1 MKSLILSRLWM
12 LIGIIILTTGQAWAH
27 TTGST
32 SGSTTTQ
39 KVFTSIKE
47 LRDGANGK
55 SLSDVVIQFEATNPA
70 TVVAVMTKQDPD
82 IEDKK
87 FINSFFIVDNK
98 SSDGY
103 YYGLWVSPNDI
114 KDGYKLPTDLAI
126 GSKFTGAIIGDYS
139 EGTSGIPYFGSIHK
153 TKNIDGTNYSTTFH
167 IDNTGV
173 ASADGTKPADYPFN
187 EVKDVYTIANNN
199 PADGNTA
206 TASYGKYL
214 NTIIKVP
221 GTIKKASDNENNTEF
236 YLVQDEKTGTS
247 KADMNNRIYFNSSQL
262 EGINLDDYVG
272 TSGTFEGILV
282 KRNDSESKLI
292 VLKGDFFKVNK
303 IYLDENDAEGRVE
316 YLASQGAFDGEV
328 DVYVHRTNLVNKA
341 GAWNTICLPFD
352 LTKEEFKN
360 AFGCELTALAKPTTT
375 SSETVQQWA
384 GQVNEGVLAFT
395 KLPDTGLTIKAGV
408 PYLMQ
413 ASGMQTAC
421 LTTIPGAENMEPE
434 TLIGKE
440 STYYTHI
447 GEKLISVVPPYE
459 VKASYSDNIVNGDF
473 YFRGLYGRKK
483 YTEDADGKLT
493 TTLIADNGSQ
503 KYQYISTAAGN
514 YLKYLPSGSSLQFN
528 GMRAYFYF
536 PNWNAA
542 NNNAAQAANN
552 NTNAKIHVAVM
563 AASTTGISNI
573 PAEEA
578 SKQAEVY
585 NLSGQRVDA
594 SYKGIVVRNGRKYLR
609 K

>member
-1 MKSLILSRLWM
+1 MKRLILSRLWM
-12 LIGIIILTTGQAWAH
+12 LISIIILTTGQAWAQ
-27 TTGST
+27 TTT
-32 SGSTTTQ
+32 EPTTTQ

-47 LRDGANGK
+47 LRDGANGN

-70 TVVAVMTKQDPD
+70 TVVAVMTKHDPD

-114 KDGYKLPTDLAI
+114 KNGYKLPTDLAI

-139 EGTSGIPYFGSIHK
+139 EGTSGIPYFGSIHG
-153 TKNIDGTNYSTTFH
+153 TKNIDGTKYSTTFV
-167 IDNTGV
+167 IDHSGE
-173 ASADGTKPADYPFN
+173 ASADGPAVYPVT
-187 EVKDVYTIANNN
+187 EVKDVNTIANTN
-199 PADGNTA
+199 PADGNPA

-221 GTIKKASDNENNTEF
+221 GTIKKASNKDNNTEF

-247 KADMNNRIYFNSSQL
+247 EDDMSNRIYFNSSQL
-262 EGINLDDYVG
+262 DGINLDDYVG
-272 TSGTFEGILV
+272 TSGTFEGILI
-282 KRNDSESKLI
+282 KRNTKESKLI

-316 YLASQGAFDGEV
+316 YLVQQGALKDKV
-328 DVYVHRTNLVNKA
+328 DVYVHRTKLVNNA

-352 LTKEEFKN
+352 LTKGEFKT
-360 AFGCELTALAKPTTT
+360 AFGCELTALAKPAT
-375 SSETVQQWA
+375 SDETAQQWA
-384 GQVNEGVLAFT
+384 GQVSDKGVLAFT
-395 KLPDTGLTIKAGV
+395 KLADTELTIKAGV

-413 ASGMQTAC
+413 ASGEQIKCTR
-421 LTTIPGAENMEPE
+421 TINGSENKTPE
-434 TLIGKE
+434 ELKADDPNYYAPVGKKTITVK
-440 STYYTHI
+440 S
-447 GEKLISVVPPYE
+447 PYE
-459 VKASYSDNIVNGDF
+459 VKASWNDDIVNGDF

-483 YTEDADGKLT
+483 YIDGSA
-493 TTLIADNGSQ
+493 TTLISDNGSQ

-514 YLKYLPSGSSLQFN
+514 YLKYLPSGSTLQFN

-536 PNWNAA
+536 PNWSKD
-542 NNNAAQAANN
+542 NNNAAQAASKNN

-573 PAEEA
+573 SAEEA

>member
-12 LIGIIILTTGQAWAH
+12 LIGIIVLTTGQAWAL
-27 TTGST
+27 TTGA
-32 SGSTTTQ
+32 TTTQ
-39 KVFTSIKE
+39 KVFTSIE
-47 LRDGANGK
+47 QIRDVAQSNNQK
-55 SLSDVVIQFEATNPA
+55 HQDVVIQFDATNPA
-70 TVVAVMTKQDPD
+70 IVVAVMKHADPD
-82 IEDKK
+82 IKDEK
-87 FINSFFIVDNK
+87 FINSFFIVDNSK
-98 SSDGY
+98 
-103 YYGLWVSPNDI
+103 YGLWVSPYNID
-114 KDGYKLPTDLAI
+114 KGFSLPSDLAV
-126 GSKFTGAIIGDYS
+126 GSKITGSIIGDYN
-139 EGTSGIPYFGSIHK
+139 EGESGMVYFGAIHK
-153 TKNIDGTNYSTTFH
+153 TKDIDGTTYKTSLTVDH
-167 IDNTGV
+167 SGE
-173 ASADGTKPADYPFN
+173 ASADGTKPAVYPFT

-199 PADGNTA
+199 PTDGNTA

-221 GTIKKASDNENNTEF
+221 GTIKKASDKNNNTEF
-236 YLVQDEKTGTS
+236 YLVQDENTGTS
-247 KADMNNRIYFNSSQL
+247 EADMNKRIYFNSSQL
-262 EGINLDDYVG
+262 DGINLDDYVG

-282 KRNDSESKLI
+282 KRNKSESKLI

-303 IYLDENDAEGRVE
+303 IYLDENDEESRVQ
-316 YLASQGAFDGEV
+316 YLVQQGALQDKV
-328 DVYVHRTNLVNKA
+328 DVYVHRTKLVNTD
-341 GAWNTICLPFD
+341 AWNTICLPFD
-352 LTKEEFKN
+352 LTKGEFKT
-360 AFGCELTALAKPTTT
+360 AFGCELTALAKPAT
-375 SSETVQQWA
+375 SDETDHQWA
-384 GQVNEGVLAFT
+384 GQVNDKGVLAFT
-395 KLPDTGLTIKAGV
+395 KLPDTELTIKAGV

-413 ASGMQTAC
+413 ASGTQTAC
-421 LTTIPGAENMEPE
+421 LKTIPGAENMEPE
-434 TLIGKE
+434 TLMKQE
-440 STYYTHI
+440 STYYAHI

-473 YFRGLYGRKK
+473 FFRGLYGRKK

-493 TTLIADNGSQ
+493 TTLISHNGSQ

-514 YLKYLPSGSSLQFN
+514 YLKYLPSGSTLQFN

-536 PNWNAA
+536 PNWNAEY
-542 NNNAAQAANN
+542 NNKAQPASKNN

-573 PAEEA
+573 SAEEA

>member
-1 MKSLILSRLWM
+1 MKRLILSRLWM
-12 LIGIIILTTGQAWAH
+12 LIGFIILTTGQAWAQ

-47 LRDGANGK
+47 LRDGANGN
-55 SLSDVVIQFEATNPA
+55 SLSDVVIKFEATNPA
-70 TVVAVMTKQDPD
+70 TVVAVMTKHDTD
-82 IEDKK
+82 ITDDDK
-87 FINSFFIVDNK
+87 FLNSFFIVNKGSNDN
-98 SSDGY
+98 

-114 KDGYKLPTDLAI
+114 KDGYKLPTNLAI

-139 EGTSGIPYFGSIHK
+139 EGTSKIPYFGSIHK
-153 TKNIDGTNYSTTFH
+153 TKDIGGTNYSTTFD

-173 ASADGTKPADYPFN
+173 ASADGTKPADYPFT
-187 EVKDVYTIANNN
+187 EVKDVYTIANNS
-199 PADGNTA
+199 AGGNTA
-206 TASYGKYL
+206 TASYGPYL
-214 NTIIKVP
+214 NTIIQVP
-221 GTIKKASDNENNTEF
+221 GTIKKGTNNEF
-236 YLVQDEKTGTS
+236 YLVQNETTKTTDES
-247 KADMNNRIYFNSSQL
+247 NRIYFNSSQL
-262 EGINLDDYVG
+262 EGINLEDYVG

-282 KRNDSESKLI
+282 KRNKSESKLI

-316 YLASQGAFDGEV
+316 YLVQQGALQDKV

-352 LTKEEFKN
+352 LTKEDFKT

-375 SSETVQQWA
+375 SSETAQQWV
-384 GQVNEGVLAFT
+384 GQVNNGVLAFT
-395 KLPDTGLTIKAGV
+395 KLPDTDLTIKAGV

-421 LTTIPGAENMEPE
+421 TQTIKGSEDKTPE
-434 TLIGKE
+434 ELKTADGNYYASVGKKTITVK
-440 STYYTHI
+440 S
-447 GEKLISVVPPYE
+447 PYE

-473 YFRGLYGRKK
+473 YYRGLYGRKK

-493 TTLIADNGSQ
+493 TTPISDNGSQ

-514 YLKYLPSGSSLQFN
+514 YLKYLPATSPLQFN

-542 NNNAAQAANN
+542 NNNAAQPASNG
-552 NTNAKIHVAVM
+552 TNAKIHVAVM

-573 PAEEA
+573 SAEEA

>member
-12 LIGIIILTTGQAWAH
+12 LIGIIILTTGQAWAQ
-27 TTGST
+27 TA
-32 SGSTTTQ
+32 GSTTTQ
-39 KVFTSIKE
+39 TVFTSIQE
-47 LRDGANGK
+47 LRDGAKGN
-55 SLSDVVIQFEATNPA
+55 SLNDVVIQFETTNPA
-70 TVVAVMTKQDPD
+70 IVVAVMTKHDTD
-82 IEDKK
+82 ITEDKK
-87 FINSFFIVDNK
+87 FLKSFFIVNKGSDDN
-98 SSDGY
+98 

-114 KDGYKLPTDLAI
+114 KDGYKLPTNLAI
-126 GSKFTGAIIGDYS
+126 GSKFTGAIIGDYN

-153 TKNIDGTNYSTTFH
+153 EKNIGGTNYSTTFD

-173 ASADGTKPADYPFN
+173 ASADGKKPAVYPIT
-187 EVKDVYTIANNN
+187 EVKDVNTIANNN
-199 PADGNTA
+199 SSKGDIVAS
-206 TASYGKYL
+206 SYGKYL

-221 GTIKKASDNENNTEF
+221 GTIKKSGNEY
-236 YLVQDEKTGTS
+236 YLVQNEQTKTSDEK
-247 KADMNNRIYFNSSQL
+247 NRIYFNSSQL

-282 KRNDSESKLI
+282 KRNNSESKLI

-316 YLASQGAFDGEV
+316 YLVQQGALDGEV
-328 DVYVHRTNLVNKA
+328 DVYVHRTKLVNNA

-352 LTKEEFKN
+352 LTKEEFKT
-360 AFGCELTALAKPTTT
+360 AFGCELTALAKPLTT
-375 SSETVQQWA
+375 SEETVHQWA
-384 GQVNEGVLAFT
+384 GQVSDKGVLAFT
-395 KLPDTGLTIKAGV
+395 KLADTELTIKAGV

-413 ASGMQTAC
+413 ASGEQTAC
-421 LTTIPGAENMEPE
+421 LNTFLGAENMEPE
-434 TLIGKE
+434 TLKKQE
-440 STYYTHI
+440 STYYAPI
-447 GEKLISVVPPYE
+447 GKKRITVVSPYE
-459 VKASYSDNIVNGDF
+459 VKASYNDNIVNGDF

-483 YTEDADGKLT
+483 YTEAADGKLT
-493 TTLIADNGSQ
+493 TTLISDNGSQ

-536 PNWNAA
+536 PNWNAE
-542 NNNAAQAANN
+542 NNNAAQAASKNN

-573 PAEEA
+573 SAEEV

>member
-1 MKSLILSRLWM
+1 MKRLILSRLWM
-12 LIGIIILTTGQAWAH
+12 LISIIILTTGQAWAK
-27 TTGST
+27 TPPT
-32 SGSTTTQ
+32 SQ

-47 LRDGANGK
+47 LRDAANGK
-55 SLSDVVIQFEATNPA
+55 TLSDVVIQFNESTNPA
-70 TVVAVMTKQDPD
+70 TVVAVMTKHDPD
-82 IEDKK
+82 ITDDEK
-87 FINSFFIVDNK
+87 FINSFFVVDN
-98 SSDGY
+98 SN
-103 YYGLWVSPNDI
+103 YGLWVSPNDI

-153 TKNIDGTNYSTTFH
+153 TKNIDGTDYSTKFD
-167 IDNTGV
+167 IV
-173 ASADGTKPADYPFN
+173 EASGTYPVT
-187 EVKDVYTIANNN
+187 EVKDVNTIANTN
-199 PADGNTA
+199 PEDGNTA

-221 GTIKKASDNENNTEF
+221 GTIKKASNKDNNTEF

-247 KADMNNRIYFNSSQL
+247 KDDMSNRIYFNSSQL
-262 EGINLDDYVG
+262 DGINLNDYVG

-282 KRNDSESKLI
+282 KRNKSESKLI
-292 VLKGDFFKVNK
+292 VLKDNFFKVNK
-303 IYLDENDAEGRVE
+303 IYLDENDEEGRVE
-316 YLASQGAFDGEV
+316 YLASQGALDGEV
-328 DVYVHRTNLVNKA
+328 DVYVHRTNLVSNA
-341 GAWNTICLPFD
+341 NAWNTICLPFD
-352 LTKEEFKN
+352 LTKAQFKD

-375 SSETVQQWA
+375 SSETAPQWA
-384 GQVNEGVLAFT
+384 GQVSDKGVLAFT
-395 KLPDTGLTIKAGV
+395 KQTDLTIKAGV
-408 PYLMQ
+408 PYLMR
-413 ASGMQTAC
+413 ASGTQTAC
-421 LTTIPGAENMEPE
+421 LKTIQGSENMEPE
-434 TLIGKE
+434 DLMKQE
-440 STYYTHI
+440 STYYAHI

-459 VKASYSDNIVNGDF
+459 VKASYNDNIVNGDF

-483 YTEDADGKLT
+483 YVDGST
-493 TTLIADNGSQ
+493 TTLIADGGSQ
-503 KYQYISTAAGN
+503 KYQYISTATGS
-514 YLKYLPSGSSLQFN
+514 YLKYLPSGSTLQFN

-536 PNWNAA
+536 PNWSAES
-542 NNNAAQAANN
+542 NNKAQTASN

-573 PAEEA
+573 SAEEA

>member
-1 MKSLILSRLWM
+1 MKRLILSRLWM
-12 LIGIIILTTGQAWAH
+12 LISIIILTTGQAWAQ
-27 TTGST
+27 TA
-32 SGSTTTQ
+32 TTQ

-47 LRDGANGK
+47 LRDAAQTNGLK
-55 SLSDVVIQFEATNPA
+55 HEDVVIRFDATNPA
-70 TVVAVMTKQDPD
+70 IVVAVMKKADPD
-82 IEDKK
+82 IKNEK
-87 FINSFFIVDNK
+87 FINSFFIVDNSK
-98 SSDGY
+98 
-103 YYGLWVSPNDI
+103 YGLWVSPNGVYD
-114 KDGYKLPTDLAI
+114 KNLFTTWNLKI
-126 GSKFTGAIIGDYS
+126 GSKITGSIIGDYN
-139 EGTSGIPYFGSIHK
+139 EGESRIPYFGSILK
-153 TKNIDGTNYSTTFH
+153 EKNIDGTTYKTSLSVVH
-167 IDNTGV
+167 SGE
-173 ASADGTKPADYPFN
+173 ASADGTNPAVYPFT
-187 EVKDVYTIANNN
+187 EVKDVNTIANTN
-199 PADGNTA
+199 PKDGNTA

-221 GTIKKASDNENNTEF
+221 GTIKKASDNNNNTEF

-247 KADMNNRIYFNSSQL
+247 KDDMNNRIYFNSSQL
-262 EGINLDDYVG
+262 DGINLDDYVG
-272 TSGTFEGILV
+272 TTGTFEGILV
-282 KRNDSESKLI
+282 KRNKSESKLI

-316 YLASQGAFDGEV
+316 YLASQGALDGEV
-328 DVYVHRTNLVNKA
+328 DVYVHRTNLVNNA

-352 LTKEEFKN
+352 LTKEDFKT

-375 SSETVQQWA
+375 SEETVHQWV
-384 GQVNEGVLAFT
+384 GQVSDKGVLAFT
-395 KLPDTGLTIKAGV
+395 KLPDTELAIKAGV

-413 ASGMQTAC
+413 ASGTQTAC
-421 LTTIPGAENMEPE
+421 LTTIQGSENMEPE
-434 TLIGKE
+434 TLMGQE
-440 STYYTHI
+440 STYYAHI
-447 GEKLISVVPPYE
+447 GEKLITVVPPYE
-459 VKASYSDNIVNGDF
+459 VKASCSDNIVNGDF

-493 TTLIADNGSQ
+493 TTLISDNGSQ

-514 YLKYLPSGSSLQFN
+514 YLKYLPSGSTLQFN

-536 PNWNAA
+536 PNWSAT
-542 NNNAAQAANN
+542 NNNAAQAASQNKD
-552 NTNAKIHVAVM
+552 TNAKIHVAVM

-573 PAEEA
+573 SAEEA

>member
-1 MKSLILSRLWM
+1 MKRLILSRLWM
-12 LIGIIILTTGQAWAH
+12 LIGIIILTTGQAWAQKA
-27 TTGST
+27 
-32 SGSTTTQ
+32 TTT

-47 LRDGANGK
+47 LRDGANGNT
-55 SLSDVVIQFEATNPA
+55 LSDVVIQFKATNPA
-70 TVVAVMTKQDPD
+70 IVVAVMTKHDTD
-82 IEDKK
+82 ITDDDK
-87 FINSFFIVDNK
+87 FINSFFIVNK
-98 SSDGY
+98 GDDDS

-126 GSKFTGAIIGDYS
+126 GSKFTGAIIGDYN

-153 TKNIDGTNYSTTFH
+153 TMDIGGTNYSTTFV

-173 ASADGTKPADYPFN
+173 ASEDGKKPAVYPVT
-187 EVKDVYTIANNN
+187 EVKDVNTIANNN
-199 PADGNTA
+199 PKDGNTA
-206 TASYGKYL
+206 TASYGPYL
-214 NTIIKVP
+214 NTIIQVP
-221 GTIKKASDNENNTEF
+221 GTIKKGTQGEY
-236 YLVQDEKTGTS
+236 YLVQDENTGTGTDY
-247 KADMNNRIYFNSSQL
+247 KDKRIYFNSSQL
-262 EGINLDDYVG
+262 DGINLDDYVG

-282 KRNDSESKLI
+282 KRNKSESKLI

-316 YLASQGAFDGEV
+316 YLVQQGALKDKV

-352 LTKEEFKN
+352 LKKDEFQT
-360 AFGCELTALAKPTTT
+360 AFGCELTALAKPAT
-375 SSETVQQWA
+375 SDETVHQWA
-384 GQVNEGVLAFT
+384 GLVNDKGVLAFT
-395 KLPDTGLTIKAGV
+395 KLPDRDLTIRAGV

-413 ASGMQTAC
+413 ASGTQTAC
-421 LTTIPGAENMEPE
+421 LKTIPGAENMEPE
-434 TLIGKE
+434 TLKKQE
-440 STYYTHI
+440 STYYAHI

-459 VKASYSDNIVNGDF
+459 VKASYNDNIVNGDF

-483 YTEDADGKLT
+483 YTDGTDGKLT
-493 TTLIADNGSQ
+493 TTPISDNGSQ

-514 YLKYLPSGSSLQFN
+514 YLKYLPSGSTLQFN

-536 PNWNAA
+536 PNWNAE
-542 NNNAAQAANN
+542 NNNKAQPASKNN

-573 PAEEA
+573 SAEEA

>member
-12 LIGIIILTTGQAWAH
+12 LIGIIILTTGQAWAQ
-27 TTGST
+27 TA
-32 SGSTTTQ
+32 TTQ

-47 LRDGANGK
+47 LRDGAQTISDKTLN
-55 SLSDVVIQFEATNPA
+55 DVVIKFEATNPA

-173 ASADGTKPADYPFN
+173 ASTDGTKPAVYPYT
-187 EVKDVYTIANNN
+187 EVADV
-199 PADGNTA
+199 NTVSS
-206 TASYGKYL
+206 SYGKYL

-221 GTIKKASDNENNTEF
+221 GTIKKASDKNNNTEF
-236 YLVQDEKTGTS
+236 YLVQDENTGTS
-247 KADMNNRIYFNSSQL
+247 EADMNKRIYFNSSQL

-316 YLASQGAFDGEV
+316 YLVQQGAFDGEV

-360 AFGCELTALAKPTTT
+360 AFGCELTALAKPAT
-375 SSETVQQWA
+375 SDETVHQWT
-384 GQVNEGVLAFT
+384 GQVSDKGVLAFT
-395 KLPDTGLTIKAGV
+395 KLPDKDLTIKAGV

-413 ASGMQTAC
+413 ASGTQIAC
-421 LTTIPGAENMEPE
+421 LKTIPGAENMEPE
-434 TLIGKE
+434 ALMGKE
-440 STYYTHI
+440 STYYAHI

-483 YTEDADGKLT
+483 YTDGTDGKLT
-493 TTLIADNGSQ
+493 TTPISDNGSQ

-542 NNNAAQAANN
+542 NNNAAQAASKNN

-573 PAEEA
+573 SAEEA
-578 SKQAEVY
+578 SKPAEVY

>member
-12 LIGIIILTTGQAWAH
+12 LIGIIILTTGQAWAQ
-27 TTGST
+27 TA
-32 SGSTTTQ
+32 TTQ
-39 KVFTSIKE
+39 KVFTSIKD
-47 LRDGANGK
+47 LRDAAQSAAK
-55 SLSDVVIQFEATNPA
+55 KLDDVVIQFDNSNPA
-70 TVVAVMTKQDPD
+70 TVVAVMTNEDPD
-82 IEDKK
+82 VKK
-87 FINSFFIVDNK
+87 EKFVNSFFIVDK
-98 SSDGY
+98 SN
-103 YYGLWVSPNDI
+103 YGLWVSPNGVYDTNLFSTWNL
-114 KDGYKLPTDLAI
+114 KI
-126 GSKFTGAIIGDYS
+126 GSKITGSIIGDYR
-139 EGTSGIPYFGSIHK
+139 ENESGMPYFGSLVNSVKIGDVTYNTSLTVK
-153 TKNIDGTNYSTTFH
+153 RDGEANETTE
-167 IDNTGV
+167 
-173 ASADGTKPADYPFN
+173 ADYPYT
-187 EVKDVYTIANNN
+187 VVTDVNTIAKNN
-199 PADGNTA
+199 AGGNTA
-206 TASYGKYL
+206 TASYGPYL
-214 NTIIKVP
+214 NTIIRVP
-221 GTIKKASDNENNTEF
+221 GTIKKGTNNEF
-236 YLVQDEKTGTS
+236 YLVQNETTKTDNES
-247 KADMNNRIYFNSSQL
+247 NRIYFNSSQL
-262 EGINLDDYVG
+262 DGINLDDYVG

-282 KRNDSESKLI
+282 KRNQSESKLI

-316 YLASQGAFDGEV
+316 YLVQQGALQDKV
-328 DVYVHRTNLVNKA
+328 DVYVHRTKLVNNA

-352 LTKEEFKN
+352 LTKEEFKT
-360 AFGCELTALAKPTTT
+360 AFGCELTALAKPAT
-375 SSETVQQWA
+375 SAETVHQWT
-384 GQVNEGVLAFT
+384 GQVSDKGVLAFT
-395 KLPDTGLTIKAGV
+395 KLPDTELAIKAGV

-413 ASGMQTAC
+413 ASGTQTAC
-421 LTTIPGAENMEPE
+421 LKTIPGAENMEPE
-434 TLIGKE
+434 TLMKQE
-440 STYYTHI
+440 LTYYAPVGKKTI
-447 GEKLISVVPPYE
+447 TVKSPYE

-514 YLKYLPSGSSLQFN
+514 YLKYLPKNSTLQFN

-536 PNWNAA
+536 PNWSAE
-542 NNNAAQAANN
+542 NNNAAQAASKNN

-573 PAEEA
+573 SAAEA

>member
-12 LIGIIILTTGQAWAH
+12 LIGIIILTTGQAWAQ
-27 TTGST
+27 TA
-32 SGSTTTQ
+32 TTQ

-70 TVVAVMTKQDPD
+70 TVVAVMTKHDTD
-82 IEDKK
+82 ITDDDK
-87 FINSFFIVDNK
+87 FLNSFFIVNKGSDDN
-98 SSDGY
+98 

-114 KDGYKLPTDLAI
+114 KDGYKLPTNLAI

-139 EGTSGIPYFGSIHK
+139 EGTSKMPYLGSIHK
-153 TKNIDGTNYSTTFH
+153 TKDIGGTNYSTTFD

-173 ASADGTKPADYPFN
+173 ASADGTKPADYPFT
-187 EVKDVYTIANNN
+187 EVKDVYTIANNS
-199 PADGNTA
+199 AGGNTA

-221 GTIKKASDNENNTEF
+221 GTIKKGTNNEF
-236 YLVQDEKTGTS
+236 YLVQNETTS
-247 KADMNNRIYFNSSQL
+247 TTDSQNRIYFNSSQL
-262 EGINLDDYVG
+262 DGINLDDYVG
-272 TSGTFEGILV
+272 TSGIFEGILV
-282 KRNDSESKLI
+282 KRNKSESKLI

-316 YLASQGAFDGEV
+316 YLVQQGAFDGEV

-352 LTKEEFKN
+352 LTKEEFKT
-360 AFGCELTALAKPTTT
+360 AFGCELIALAKPAT
-375 SSETVQQWA
+375 SDKPVQPWA
-384 GQVNEGVLAFT
+384 GQVSDKGVLAFT
-395 KLPDTGLTIKAGV
+395 KLSDTDLTIKAGV
-408 PYLMQ
+408 PYLVQ
-413 ASGMQTAC
+413 ASGEQTAC
-421 LTTIPGAENMEPE
+421 LTTIQGSENMEPE
-434 TLIGKE
+434 TLMGQE
-440 STYYTHI
+440 STYYAPVGKKTI
-447 GEKLISVVPPYE
+447 TVKSPYE

-493 TTLIADNGSQ
+493 TTLISDNGSQ

-514 YLKYLPSGSSLQFN
+514 YLKYLPSGSTLQFN

-536 PNWNAA
+536 PNWNAE
-542 NNNAAQAANN
+542 NNNKAQAASKNN

-573 PAEEA
+573 SAEEA

-594 SYKGIVVRNGRKYLR
+594 SYKGIVVRNGRKYLC

>member
-1 MKSLILSRLWM
+1 MKRLILSRLWM
-12 LIGIIILTTGQAWAH
+12 LIGIIILTTGQAWAQ
-27 TTGST
+27 TT
-32 SGSTTTQ
+32 GSTTTQ
-39 KVFTSIKE
+39 RVFTSIE
-47 LRDGANGK
+47 QIRDVAQSNNQK
-55 SLSDVVIQFEATNPA
+55 HQDVVIQFDATNPA
-70 TVVAVMTKQDPD
+70 IVVAVMKHADPD
-82 IEDKK
+82 IKDEK
-87 FINSFFIVDNK
+87 FINSFFIVDNSK
-98 SSDGY
+98 
-103 YYGLWVSPNDI
+103 YGLWVSPYNID
-114 KDGYKLPTDLAI
+114 KGFSLPSDLAV
-126 GSKFTGAIIGDYS
+126 GSKITGSIIGDYN
-139 EGTSGIPYFGSIHK
+139 EGESGMVYFGAIHK
-153 TKNIDGTNYSTTFH
+153 TKDIDGTTYKTSLTVDH
-167 IDNTGV
+167 SGE
-173 ASADGTKPADYPFN
+173 ASADGIKPAVYPFT

-199 PADGNTA
+199 PTDGNTA

-221 GTIKKASDNENNTEF
+221 GTIKKASDKNNNTEF
-236 YLVQDEKTGTS
+236 YLVQDENTGTS
-247 KADMNNRIYFNSSQL
+247 EADMNKRIYFNSSQL
-262 EGINLDDYVG
+262 DGINLDDYAG
-272 TSGTFEGILV
+272 TTGTFEGILV
-282 KRNDSESKLI
+282 KRNKSESKLI

-316 YLASQGAFDGEV
+316 YLVQQGALKDKV
-328 DVYVHRTNLVNKA
+328 DVYVHRTNLVNNA

-352 LTKEEFKN
+352 LTKEDFKT

-375 SSETVQQWA
+375 SSETAQQWV
-384 GQVNEGVLAFT
+384 GQVNDKGVLAFT
-395 KLPDTGLTIKAGV
+395 KLPDTDLTIKAGV

-413 ASGMQTAC
+413 ASGTQTYC
-421 LTTIPGAENMEPE
+421 LTTIKGAENMEPE

-440 STYYTHI
+440 STYYAHI

-473 YFRGLYGRKK
+473 FFRGLYGRKK
-483 YTEDADGKLT
+483 YIDGST
-493 TTLIADNGSQ
+493 STPISDGGSQ

-514 YLKYLPSGSSLQFN
+514 YLKYLPDGSTLQFN

-542 NNNAAQAANN
+542 NNNAAQAASKNN

-573 PAEEA
+573 SAEEA

>member
-12 LIGIIILTTGQAWAH
+12 LIGIIILTTGQAWAQ
-27 TTGST
+27 TTEP
-32 SGSTTTQ
+32 TTTQ
-39 KVFTSIKE
+39 RVFTSIE
-47 LRDGANGK
+47 QIRDVAQSNNQK
-55 SLSDVVIQFEATNPA
+55 HQDVVIQFDAKNPA
-70 TVVAVMTKQDPD
+70 IVVAVMKHADPD
-82 IEDKK
+82 IKNEK
-87 FINSFFIVDNK
+87 FINSFFIVDNSK
-98 SSDGY
+98 
-103 YYGLWVSPNDI
+103 YGLWVSPYNID
-114 KDGYKLPTDLAI
+114 KGFSLPSDLAV
-126 GSKFTGAIIGDYS
+126 GSKITGSIIGDYN
-139 EGTSGIPYFGSIHK
+139 EGESGMVYFGAIHE
-153 TKNIDGTNYSTTFH
+153 TKDIDGTTYKTSLTVDH
-167 IDNTGV
+167 SGE
-173 ASADGTKPADYPFN
+173 ASADGTKPADYPFT
-187 EVKDVYTIANNN
+187 EVKDVYTIANNS
-199 PADGNTA
+199 AGGNTA

-221 GTIKKASDNENNTEF
+221 GTIKKGTNNEF
-236 YLVQDEKTGTS
+236 YLVQNETTS
-247 KADMNNRIYFNSSQL
+247 TTDSQNRIYFNSSQL
-262 EGINLDDYVG
+262 DGINLDDYVG

-282 KRNDSESKLI
+282 KRKDSESKLI

-316 YLASQGAFDGEV
+316 YLVQQGAFDGEV

-352 LTKEEFKN
+352 LTKEEFKT
-360 AFGCELTALAKPTTT
+360 AFGCELTALAKPAT
-375 SSETVQQWA
+375 SDETAQQWA
-384 GQVNEGVLAFT
+384 GQVSDKGVLAFT
-395 KLPDTGLTIKAGV
+395 KLADTELAIKAGV

-413 ASGMQTAC
+413 ASGTQTYC
-421 LTTIPGAENMEPE
+421 LTTIQGAENMEPE
-434 TLIGKE
+434 TLMGQE
-440 STYYTHI
+440 STYYAHI

-514 YLKYLPSGSSLQFN
+514 YLKYLPKNSTLQFN

-542 NNNAAQAANN
+542 NNNAAQPASNG
-552 NTNAKIHVAVM
+552 TNAKIHVAVM

-573 PAEEA
+573 SAEEA
-578 SKQAEVY
+578 SKPAEVC

>member
-12 LIGIIILTTGQAWAH
+12 LIGIIILTTGQAWAQ

-39 KVFTSIKE
+39 KVFSSIKE

-70 TVVAVMTKQDPD
+70 TVVAVMTKHDTD
-82 IEDKK
+82 ITDDDK
-87 FINSFFIVDNK
+87 FLNSFFIVNKGSDDN
-98 SSDGY
+98 

-114 KDGYKLPTDLAI
+114 KDGYKLPTNLAI
-126 GSKFTGAIIGDYS
+126 GSKFTGAIIGDYN
-139 EGTSGIPYFGSIHK
+139 EGTSKIPYFGSIHK
-153 TKNIDGTNYSTTFH
+153 TMNIGGTNYSTTFV

-173 ASADGTKPADYPFN
+173 ASADGTKPAVYPITP
-187 EVKDVYTIANNN
+187 VTDVNTIAKNN
-199 PADGNTA
+199 PKDGNTVN
-206 TASYGKYL
+206 ASYGPYL
-214 NTIIKVP
+214 NTIIRVP
-221 GTIKKASDNENNTEF
+221 GTIKKGTNNEF
-236 YLVQDEKTGTS
+236 YLVQKETTS
-247 KADMNNRIYFNSSQL
+247 TTDSQNRIYFNSSQL
-262 EGINLDDYVG
+262 DGINLDDYVG

-282 KRNDSESKLI
+282 KRNKSESKLI

-316 YLASQGAFDGEV
+316 YLVQQGALQDKV
-328 DVYVHRTNLVNKA
+328 DVYVHRTKLVNNA

-352 LTKEEFKN
+352 LTKEEFKT
-360 AFGCELTALAKPTTT
+360 AFGCELIALAKPAT
-375 SSETVQQWA
+375 SDETDHQWV
-384 GQVNEGVLAFT
+384 GQVSDKGVLAFT
-395 KLPDTGLTIKAGV
+395 KLPDTDLTIKAGV

-421 LTTIPGAENMEPE
+421 TQTIKGSEDKTPE
-434 TLIGKE
+434 ELKTADGNYYASVGKKTITVK
-440 STYYTHI
+440 S
-447 GEKLISVVPPYE
+447 PYE
-459 VKASYSDNIVNGDF
+459 VKASYNDNIVNGDF

-493 TTLIADNGSQ
+493 TTPISDNGSQ

-514 YLKYLPSGSSLQFN
+514 YLKYLPKNSTLQFN

-542 NNNAAQAANN
+542 NNNAAQPASNG
-552 NTNAKIHVAVM
+552 TNAKIHVAVM

-573 PAEEA
+573 SAAEA

>member
-12 LIGIIILTTGQAWAH
+12 LISIIILTTGQAWAQA
-27 TTGST
+27 T
-32 SGSTTTQ
+32 GSTTTQ

-47 LRDGANGK
+47 LRDGANGNT
-55 SLSDVVIQFEATNPA
+55 LSDVVIQFKATNPA
-70 TVVAVMTKQDPD
+70 IVVAVMTKHDTNITD
-82 IEDKK
+82 DDK
-87 FINSFFIVDNK
+87 FINSFFIVNK
-98 SSDGY
+98 GDDDS

-126 GSKFTGAIIGDYS
+126 GSKFTGAIIGDYN

-153 TKNIDGTNYSTTFH
+153 TMDIGGTNYSTIFD
-167 IDNTGV
+167 IDHSGE
-173 ASADGTKPADYPFN
+173 ASADGTKPASYP
-187 EVKDVYTIANNN
+187 VTPVDVNTIA
-199 PADGNTA
+199 
-206 TASYGKYL
+206 ASYGPYL
-214 NTIIKVP
+214 NTIIQVP
-221 GTIKKASDNENNTEF
+221 GTIKKGTQGEY
-236 YLVQDEKTGTS
+236 YLVKDETTDWQDTT
-247 KADMNNRIYFNSSQL
+247 NRIYFNSSQL
-262 EGINLDDYVG
+262 DINLDDYVG
-272 TSGTFEGILV
+272 TSGIFEGILI
-282 KRNDSESKLI
+282 KRKDSGSKLI

-316 YLASQGAFDGEV
+316 YLASQGALDAEV

-352 LTKEEFKN
+352 LTKDEFQT
-360 AFGCELTALAKPTTT
+360 AFGCTLTALAKPTTT
-375 SSETVQQWA
+375 SSETAQQWA
-384 GQVNEGVLAFT
+384 GLVSDKGVLAFT
-395 KLPDTGLTIKAGV
+395 KLADTELTIKAGV

-413 ASGMQTAC
+413 ASGTQTAC
-421 LTTIPGAENMEPE
+421 LTTISGAENMEPE
-434 TLIGKE
+434 TLMKQE
-440 STYYTHI
+440 STYYAHI

-473 YFRGLYGRKK
+473 FFRGLYGRKK

-493 TTLIADNGSQ
+493 TTPIADNGSQ

-514 YLKYLPSGSSLQFN
+514 YLKYLPSGSTLQFN

-542 NNNAAQAANN
+542 NNNAAQPASKNN

-573 PAEEA
+573 SAEEA